1 MHAKLFAMARL
12 RTASS
17 RVDAVTDR
25 LREEIFEGEYAPGT
39 PLRELAL
46 AKALGVSQATV
57 REALQRLEHAG
68 LVTRTPNIGS
78 EVTRLSPKNVR
89 ERVRLRALLEVL
101 AAQEAAPRMG
111 PEQFAELE
119 ERLGNLQI
127 AVNSNRYYDAA
138 QADLAFHRYV
148 WQCSGNDTLCQT
160 LDLITVPLFAFI
172 SILRSHGL
180 QKLPAVVEAHEPLI
194 AALRSRDP
202 EQIREA
208 FERGATSSYREFLG
222 DMSPAMMSAFGLLQ
236 RDQAASVSD
245 SR

>member
-1 MHAKLFAMARL
+1 M
-12 RTASS
+12 
-17 RVDAVTDR
+17 
-25 LREEIFEGEYAPGT
+25 
-39 PLRELAL
+39 
-46 AKALGVSQATV
+46 